1 MSFGMYD
8 ASVPLFLRQLKGVSG
23 VLTKA
28 QAHVDAKKLDPEALL
43 KARLYPDMFNLIR
56 QVQTVTTQVYWG
68 CSLLAGQ
75 ERADLQGDESTFDA
89 LQARIA
95 KTVDYAKGFKPE
107 QFNGGED
114 KPVALKFP
122 SRTLD
127 FTGKSFLTEFVL
139 PNLYFHAAMVYGI
152 LRHNGVEIGKKDF
165 LASS

>member
-1 MSFGMYD
+1 MSLGMFE
-8 ASVPLFLRQLKGVSG
+8 ASVPTFLRQLKGVSG

-28 QAHVDAKKLDPEALL
+28 KAHVDAKKLDPEALL

-75 ERADLQGDESTFDA
+75 ERADQPGNEATFEE

-107 QFNGGED
+107 QIDGSED
-114 KPVALKFP
+114 RPVALKFP
-122 SRTLD
+122 ARTLE
-127 FTGKSFLTEFVL
+127 FTGKSFLNEFVL
-139 PNLYFHAAMVYGI
+139 PNLYFHAAMTYGI
-152 LRHNGVEIGKKDF
+152 LRHNGVEVGKQDF
-165 LASS
+165 LARG